1 METEM
6 RCLRLLILAAAIQMP
21 VQAFAQILGYSDADN
36 PSEAVGMMKAKLY
49 TAEVMKRE
57 CSARLPDKAA
67 QMEANFNKWKTT
79 EAHAID
85 RANHYWAQMAA
96 KEPKMQGDLVRVEA
110 FIKGHISLLE
120 QSDPDHRT
128 QAVSVLCLQHFSDLE
143 SGVWRKRTPRLF
155 EFLDR
160 AP

>member
-1 METEM
+1 MHY
-6 RCLRLLILAAAIQMP
+6 LRFLILAAAIQMP
-21 VQAFAQILGYSDADN
+21 AQAFAQTLGYSDADN
-36 PSEAVGMMKAKLY
+36 PSEAVGMMKTKLY

-57 CSARLPDKAA
+57 CSARLPDQAA
-67 QMEANFNKWKTT
+67 QMEANLNKWKTT
-79 EAHAID
+79 EAHAIE

-96 KEPKMQGDLVRVEA
+96 KEPKMRETLIRAEA
-110 FIKGHISLLE
+110 YIKGHISLLAK
-120 QSDPDHRT
+120 SDPDRRT
-128 QAVSVLCLQHFSDLE
+128 QAVSLFCLQHFSDLE

>member
-1 METEM
+1 M
-6 RCLRLLILAAAIQMP
+6 RHWQVLIMAAAIQMP
-21 VQAFAQILGYSDADN
+21 VVTFAQTLGYSDADS
-36 PSEAVGMMKAKLY
+36 PSEAVGMMKVKLY

-57 CSARLPDKAA
+57 CSARLPSKAA
-67 QMEANFNKWKTT
+67 QMENNFNKWKTT
-79 EAHAID
+79 EAHDID
-85 RANHYWAQMAA
+85 RANHYWAQMVG
-96 KEPKMQGDLVRVEA
+96 KKPEVQEMLVRAEV

-128 QAVSVLCLQHFSDLE
+128 QAVSVFCLQHFSDLE
-143 SGVWRKRTPRLF
+143 SGIWRKRTPRLF